1 MQSFHPATPDELY
14 ELRIFDGSGDS
25 VESRIRDNQDIACNW
40 SSFGTEPHGHAQTRL
55 VLVERSSLAIAFVVG
70 DGEHFGRVISP
81 TEAEA
86 QAVAARFRTV

>member
-1 MQSFHPATPDELY
+1 MQSFHAATPAELY
-14 ELRIFDGSGDS
+14 ELKVFEGSWDT

-40 SSFGTEPHGHAQTRL
+40 SSFGTEPHGDGRTRL

-70 DGEHFGRVISP
+70 DGERFGRVVAP

-86 QAVAARFRTV
+86 AAIAARFRTA